1 MKKHLNLFFCGA
13 LIAVHCAAQP
23 RRPQFPVEGIMRNH
37 AMLPN
42 IQPYTGVAVG
52 AKAAASPGNKTDGS
66 GYFMI
71 GAKPN
76 SFFYY
81 VNRTDKAYAN
91 WGAIRDKYTQAG
103 YEFGA
108 LGWPSDDE
116 YLLPDATGFFQRFDH
131 GYIYWHPNFGAHIV
145 KGMIFGDWA
154 KNNWEK
160 GVFGYPVSDEIN
172 YPVSQAD
179 YNDRRKPEI
188 YISYQ
193 NFQNGTIY
201 LVYDKITKQDKIT
214 AHIKD
219 PNFNPSRPH

>member
-1 MKKHLNLFFCGA
+1 MKRHIIIIFFSALMVFHLS
-13 LIAVHCAAQP
+13 AQP

-42 IQPYTGVAVG
+42 IQPHTGVAVG
-52 AKAAASPGNKTDGS
+52 VKATPSPGNKIDGS
-66 GYFMI
+66 GYFMT
-71 GAKPN
+71 GSKPN

-91 WGAIRDKYTQAG
+91 WGPVRYKYTQAG

-116 YLLPDATGFFQRFDH
+116 YLLPDGAGFFEQFDH

-145 KGMIFGDWA
+145 KGMIFGNWA

-160 GVFGYPVSDEIN
+160 GVFGYPISDEVN

-179 YNDRRKPEI
+179 YNDKRKKEI
-188 YISYQ
+188 YLSYQ

-201 LVYDKITKQDKIT
+201 LVYNKIARQNKT
-214 AHIKD
+214 AANIKD